1 MGGLQP
7 PEHLGD
13 VNPNGPCDV
22 FDFGVIDENA
32 DWIVVDKPA
41 PLQVHP
47 SKPGGPPTLWHGL
60 RALLACDLV
69 DGDHLSIINRLDR
82 ETSGL
87 TIVAKRREA
96 ARRLHKAMM
105 RRQIH
110 KEYTAIV
117 WGWPEWESLEIDAP
131 ILRRGDVMDSD
142 IYLMQAVHPDG
153 AACRTSCRVVR
164 RFARQ
169 TSNGGRFSI
178 IAATPHT
185 GRMHQIRVH
194 LAHAG
199 FPLVGDKLYGPSP
212 QWYLRQIDRGWT
224 PEAAA
229 ALLLPRHALHSSF
242 LALADEETVIS
253 WHAPLPP
260 DLAEFSG
267 GSGFVGSDAP
277 VGASSGVRRGAPP
290 DAAPATTGSL

>member
-1 MGGLQP
+1 MK
-7 PEHLGD
+7 
-13 VNPNGPCDV
+13 PNGPCDV

-117 WGWPEWESLEIDAP
+117 WGWPDWDALEIDAP

-164 RFARQ
+164 RFARE

-212 QWYLRQIDRGWT
+212 QWYLRQIEHGWT

-242 LALADEETVIS
+242 LALADEENVIA

-260 DLAEFSG
+260 DLAGFA
-267 GSGFVGSDAP
+267 GSGAP
-277 VGASSGVRRGAPP
+277 GALHAFPS
-290 DAAPATTGSL
+290 